1 MFTGQIFSHIP
12 QPLQFSDVI
21 KPFLTACAVDISDRY
36 GVSSIVEDLK
46 QEGALALI
54 KATEKYE
61 AAKGARFL
69 TYAGAAVKTAML
81 DYAAEN
87 AAPVSV
93 PPSRFIQLRRVSYI
107 RADAPSDATEEQLTA
122 LVRQEM
128 KVSEKVAREL
138 LLETGVLFGG
148 VLLGDRVFDF
158 SGGGN
163 PAKIYYCKAS
173 RRYLHELMEKCLVPR
188 ELNLINRYCGFDD
201 PDGGGMTFEQIS
213 VRTNFNSPSTAE
225 KAFKN
230 AVKKLTDSIPGS
242 MYEYWDDINR
252 IWR

>member
-1 MFTGQIFSHIP
+1 M
-12 QPLQFSDVI
+12 
-21 KPFLTACAVDISDRY
+21 
-36 GVSSIVEDLK
+36 EDLK

-54 KATEKYE
+54 KAAEKYE
-61 AAKGARFL
+61 SAKGARFL

-87 AAPVSV
+87 AAPVSF
-93 PPSRFIQLRRVSYI
+93 PPSRFIQLRRVAYI
-107 RADAPSDATEEQLTA
+107 RANAPPNATGEQLTA
-122 LVRQEM
+122 LICQEM

-138 LLETGVLFGG
+138 LLETGVMFGG

-163 PAKIYYCKAS
+163 PAQIYYRKTS
-173 RRYLHELMEKCLVPR
+173 RRYLHELMEKCLAPR

-201 PDGGGMTFEQIS
+201 PDGRGMTFEQIS
-213 VRTNFNSPSTAE
+213 VRTNFNSPSAAE
-225 KAFKN
+225 KAFKS
-230 AVKKLTDSIPGS
+230 AIKKLADSIPGS

-252 IWR
+252 ILRYVRTK